1 MPDKKISA
9 LDAIVAIDDADVL
22 PIVDA
27 SVSTTKKINV
37 SQVKALAPVQSVNG
51 KTGEVTVVKGDVGLG
66 NVDNTADADK
76 PVSTATQTQ
85 LNSKISTYD
94 GTTYDVT
101 ALAAVS
107 QAEYD
112 ALTPSVQQPCISL
125 YEVRH
130 ERYR

>member
-1 MPDKKISA
+1 MPNQKISE
-9 LDAIVAIDDADVL
+9 LSAITVIDDADVL
-22 PIVDA
+22 PIVDSIA
-27 SVSTTKKINV
+27 IETKKI
-37 SQVKALAPVQSVNG
+37 SITQIKGLAPVQSVNG
-51 KTGEVTVVKGDVGLG
+51 KTGEVTLVKGDVGLG

-76 PVSTATQTQ
+76 PVSTATQTA

-112 ALTPSVQQPCISL
+112 ALTPSATTL
-125 YEVRH
+125 YFII
-130 ERYR
+130 

>member
-1 MPDKKISA
+1 MADKKISA
-9 LDAIVAIDDADVL
+9 LDAIVEIDDADVL

-37 SQVKALAPVQSVNG
+37 SQVKALAPVQSVAS
-51 KTGEVTVVKGDVGLG
+51 KTGEVTLVKGDVGLG

-85 LNSKISTYD
+85 LNNKISTYD

-101 ALAAVS
+101 ALAAVT

-112 ALTPSVQQPCISL
+112 ALTPSATTL
-125 YEVRH
+125 YFII
-130 ERYR
+130 